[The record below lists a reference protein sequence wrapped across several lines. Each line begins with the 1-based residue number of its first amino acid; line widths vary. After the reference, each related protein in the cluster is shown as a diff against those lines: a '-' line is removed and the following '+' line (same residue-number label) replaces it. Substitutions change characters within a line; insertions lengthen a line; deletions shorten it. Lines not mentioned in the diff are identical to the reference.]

1 MGNDH
6 QRAEQ
11 ETCFFAELHTLQL
24 SRPFRIAHGSS
35 ATRQAL
41 RVSYS
46 GGVGEAP
53 FVPYYKDT
61 PEASLDWL
69 RQWNPSQ
76 QWQPSSTCDAPRQ
89 ARLALDLLW
98 YDLAAKRQDA
108 PLWKQLKLSN
118 PSGRSACRSLG
129 IPEDLDAHQDE
140 VRRLSKHFTVLK
152 LKLGG
157 GNVDFDEAIAA
168 KAREAAPD
176 TLLFADANGGWTAS
190 EAAALIPKL
199 DRHGVAF
206 VEQPVHHNEGVEPW
220 KELKSRLSS
229 SSMPLFADESVQQTE
244 DLAALS
250 GLIQG
255 VNIKL
260 LKCGSISGALELAAR
275 ARADGL
281 RTILGC
287 MIESSIGTTAAAHLA
302 AQMDYI
308 DLDGHLY
315 LADDDYAGLEFDS
328 NGRLLLPE
336 RAGIGAVPKETP
348 PPPHVT

>member
-1 MGNDH
+1 MADNP
-6 QRAEQ
+6 QRAEH
-11 ETCFFAELHTLQL
+11 EAGFLAELHTLRL
-24 SRPFRIAHGSS
+24 IRPFRIAHGSS
-35 ATRQAL
+35 ATRQLL
-41 RVSYS
+41 RVSWS
-46 GGVGEAP
+46 GAVGEAP
-53 FVPYYKDT
+53 FVPYYRDT
-61 PEASLDWL
+61 PEASLAWFQHWKPD
-69 RQWNPSQ
+69 S
-76 QWQPSSTCDAPRQ
+76 QWQPTSTADAPRQ
-89 ARLALDLLW
+89 ARLALDLLRH
-98 YDLAAKRQDA
+98 DLEAKQQNA
-108 PLWKQLKLSN
+108 PLWRHLKLSN
-118 PSGRSACRSLG
+118 PSGRAACRSLG
-129 IPEDLDAHQDE
+129 IPEDLDAHRDE

-168 KAREAAPD
+168 KAREAAPY

-199 DRHGVAF
+199 ARHGVAF
-206 VEQPVHHNEGVEPW
+206 IEQPVHHTEGVEPW
-220 KELKSRLSS
+220 RELRSRLASA
-229 SSMPLFADESVQQTE
+229 SMPLFADESVQQTG

-260 LKCGSISGALELAAR
+260 LKCGSLSGALELLAR

-336 RAGIGAVPKETP
+336 CAGIGAVPKETP
-348 PPPHVT
+348 PRPHVS